1 MGLSA
6 LGARN
11 RWRYTAS
18 MSVHFLFVVCQVG
31 SEATVKNEIARKH
44 PSFRFAFSR
53 RGFLT
58 FRIPDEVARDRK
70 FELNCVFAR
79 TWGFSFGKAIG
90 TDGRQ
95 LAREFWKPFVERYPV
110 DVLSQF
116 RHLHVWQRDRF
127 VPGDSDFE
135 PGITPLAEGI
145 GELILEQQPDVSIA
159 DHQVHEPVDASPR
172 LDVPQKPGTSTLRLT
187 GNSITWSLALN
198 EDANVDDRIL
208 DCVIVEPNEWWFGW
222 HRANAVETRWPGG
235 VPVIDSPDNM
245 ISRAYLKIEEAL
257 RWSEL
262 PVQAG
267 DRFVEVGSSP
277 GGSCQALLDR
287 GCLVTGIDPAEMDP
301 LLLANPNFTH
311 LRSRAKKVERND
323 FQSFRWLAMDAN
335 VAPKYTLDTVE
346 AIVTQ
351 PSVHIEGLLL
361 TLKLTDLALA
371 AELPLFHKRI
381 RSWGY
386 RRVRAR
392 QLAFNRQEVCVVA
405 TDAAMHHRRSDF
417 SNDSLSQST
426 IAGP

>member
-1 MGLSA
+1 MVVLQ
-6 LGARN
+6 RVFV
-11 RWRYTAS
+11 S
-18 MSVHFLFVVCQVG
+18 MSSHFLFVVCQVG
-31 SEATVKNEIARKH
+31 SEATVKNEVARKH
-44 PSFRFAFSR
+44 PEFRFAFSR

-70 FELNCVFAR
+70 FELNCAFAR
-79 TWGFSFGKAIG
+79 TWGFSLGKAVG
-90 TDGRQ
+90 TDGQQ
-95 LAREFWKPFVERYPV
+95 LAREFWKPFVERYPT
-110 DVLSQF
+110 DVLAQF
-116 RHLHVWQRDRF
+116 KHLHVWQRDRF

-145 GELILEQQPDVSIA
+145 GELILEQQPNMGTVERSRTRESSDQSLTTSA
-159 DHQVHEPVDASPR
+159 TTQLDAPV
-172 LDVPQKPGTSTLRLT
+172 
-187 GNSITWSLALN
+187 LN
-198 EDANVDDRIL
+198 EDAQMDDRVL
-208 DCVIVEPNEWWFGW
+208 DCVVVEPSEWWFGW
-222 HRANAVETRWPGG
+222 HRASTVETRWPGG

-262 PVQAG
+262 PIQAG
-267 DRFVEVGSSP
+267 DRFVEIGSSP
-277 GGSCQALLDR
+277 GGSCQALLER

-301 LLLANPNFTH
+301 VLLANPNFTH

-351 PSVHIEGLLL
+351 PNVRIEGLLL

-392 QLAFNRQEVCVVA
+392 QLAFNRQEVCVIA
-405 TDAAMHHRRSDF
+405 SDF
-417 SNDSLSQST
+417 ASKGNTAL
-426 IAGP
+426 

>member
-1 MGLSA
+1 
-6 LGARN
+6 
-11 RWRYTAS
+11 
-18 MSVHFLFVVCQVG
+18 MSSHFLFVVCQVG
-31 SEATVKNEIARKH
+31 SEATVKSEVARKH
-44 PSFRFAFSR
+44 SEFRFSFSR

-58 FRIPDEVARDRK
+58 FRIPDDVARDRK
-70 FELNCVFAR
+70 FELNCAFAR
-79 TWGFSFGKAIG
+79 TWGFSLGKAIG
-90 TDGRQ
+90 TDGWQ
-95 LAREFWKPFVERYPV
+95 LARDFWQSFVERYPV
-110 DVLSQF
+110 EVLAQF
-116 RHLHVWQRDRF
+116 KHLHVWQRDRF
-127 VPGDSDFE
+127 VPGDSEFE
-135 PGITPLAEGI
+135 PGISPLAEGI
-145 GELILEQQPDVSIA
+145 GELILEHQPEV
-159 DHQVHEPVDASPR
+159 
-172 LDVPQKPGTSTLRLT
+172 GT
-187 GNSITWSLALN
+187 TWSLTLN
-198 EDANVDDRIL
+198 EDASVDDRVL

-222 HRANAVETRWPGG
+222 HRANSVETCWPGG
-235 VPVIDSPDNM
+235 VPDVNVPENM

-267 DRFVEVGSSP
+267 DRFVEIGSSP

-287 GCLVTGIDPAEMDP
+287 GCLVTGIDPAEIDP
-301 LLLANPNFTH
+301 LLLSHPNFTH

-351 PSVHIEGLLL
+351 PNVRIEGLLL

-392 QLAFNRQEVCVVA
+392 QLAFNRQEVYVVA
-405 TDAAMHHRRSDF
+405 TDR
-417 SNDSLSQST
+417 
-426 IAGP
+426 

>member
-1 MGLSA
+1 
-6 LGARN
+6 
-11 RWRYTAS
+11 
-18 MSVHFLFVVCQVG
+18 MSSHFLFVVCQVG
-31 SEATVKNEIARKH
+31 SEATVKNEVARKH
-44 PSFRFAFSR
+44 PSFRFSFSR

-70 FELNCVFAR
+70 FELNCAFAR
-79 TWGFSFGKAIG
+79 TWGFSLGKAVG
-90 TDGRQ
+90 TDGQQ
-95 LAREFWKPFVERYPV
+95 LARDFWKPFVERYPAE
-110 DVLSQF
+110 VLAQF
-116 RHLHVWQRDRF
+116 KHLHVWQRDRF
-127 VPGDSDFE
+127 VPGDSEFE
-135 PGITPLAEGI
+135 PGVTPLAEGI
-145 GELILEQQPDVSIA
+145 SELILEQQPNVGTTAHLIGEPDGVSTRSESSDSPGA
-159 DHQVHEPVDASPR
+159 NARQLASER
-172 LDVPQKPGTSTLRLT
+172 SA
-187 GNSITWSLALN
+187 WSLQVN
-198 EDANVDDRIL
+198 EDAQVDDRVL

-222 HRANAVETRWPGG
+222 HRANTVETRWPGG
-235 VPVIDSPDNM
+235 VPCVDSPENM
-245 ISRAYLKIEEAL
+245 ISRAYLKIEEAI

-262 PVQAG
+262 PIQAG
-267 DRFVEVGSSP
+267 DRFVEIGSSP

-301 LLLANPNFTH
+301 ILLANPNFTH

-346 AIVTQ
+346 AIVMQ
-351 PSVHIEGLLL
+351 PNVRIEGLLL

-405 TDAAMHHRRSDF
+405 TQRSHHRS
-417 SNDSLSQST
+417 
-426 IAGP
+426 A

>member
-1 MGLSA
+1 
-6 LGARN
+6 
-11 RWRYTAS
+11 
-18 MSVHFLFVVCQVG
+18 MSSHFLFVVCQVG
-31 SEATVKNEIARKH
+31 SEATVKNEVARKH
-44 PSFRFAFSR
+44 PSFRFSFSR

-70 FELNCVFAR
+70 FELNCAFAR
-79 TWGFSFGKAIG
+79 TWGFSLGKAVG
-90 TDGRQ
+90 TDGQQ
-95 LAREFWKPFVERYPV
+95 LARDFWKPFVERYPA

-116 RHLHVWQRDRF
+116 QHLHVWQRDRF

-145 GELILEQQPDVSIA
+145 GELILEQQPNV
-159 DHQVHEPVDASPR
+159 
-172 LDVPQKPGTSTLRLT
+172 GTA
-187 GNSITWSLALN
+187 WSLPLN
-198 EDANVDDRIL
+198 EDANVDDRVL

-222 HRANAVETRWPGG
+222 HRANTVETRWPGG
-235 VPVIDSPDNM
+235 VPCVDSPENM
-245 ISRAYLKIEEAL
+245 ISRAYLKIEEAI

-262 PVQAG
+262 PIQPG
-267 DRFVEVGSSP
+267 DRFVEIGSSP

-351 PSVHIEGLLL
+351 PNVRIEGLLL
-361 TLKLTDLALA
+361 TLKLTDWALA

-405 TDAAMHHRRSDF
+405 TDRHNQPEASARAKSHSALADA
-417 SNDSLSQST
+417 S
-426 IAGP
+426 G